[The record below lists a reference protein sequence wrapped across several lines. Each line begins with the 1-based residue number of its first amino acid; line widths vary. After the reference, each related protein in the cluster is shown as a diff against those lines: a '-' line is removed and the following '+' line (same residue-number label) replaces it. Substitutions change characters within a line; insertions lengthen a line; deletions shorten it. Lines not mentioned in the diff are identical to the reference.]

1 MISLVP
7 KLTVSLNSEGTATV
21 PYLDCGSVHL
31 FGFAVFLLFLVVPL
45 GWLSLAVEDKDVS
58 KFAHG
63 GSLES

>member
-21 PYLDCGSVHL
+21 PHLDCGSAHL

-45 GWLSLAVEDKDVS
+45 GRLSLAVEDKDVS
-58 KFAHG
+58 KFGHG